1 MSASNAFE
9 SATLDL
15 ILANVDITGIGDAGG
30 LRGSTVAG
38 SLYVSLHTADP
49 GEAGEPTT
57 SEATYTG
64 YARKAVAR
72 AGASWTGTS
81 GGTGSRTNAG
91 VITFDPCSAGSNSIT
106 HFGIVS
112 SASGAGTLLF
122 KGQLTAPLAVS
133 AGISPDFKVGTMI
146 VTAD

>member
-9 SATLDL
+9 SAVLDL

-30 LRGSTVAG
+30 LRGSASAG
-38 SLYVSLHTADP
+38 SLFVTQHTADP
-49 GEAGEPTT
+49 GEAGSPITNEV
-57 SEATYTG
+57 AYTG

-72 AGASWTGTS
+72 AAGSWTGTG
-81 GGTGSRTNAG
+81 GGTGSRTNAAA
-91 VITFDPCSAGSNSIT
+91 VTFDPCTGGTATVT

-133 AGISPDFKVGTMI
+133 AGISVNFAIGTLT